1 MKVCILSSG
10 SKGNSTYIETNES
23 KILIDLGTTSLYVEN
38 ALKEIGVN
46 PKDIDL
52 ILLTHTH
59 TDHMAG
65 LKVFIKKYSPK
76 LFLTQKMYEDIKN
89 DINIDNCSFIDKPF
103 YYKDA
108 HIDFIKTSHDVSDS
122 NGYIVESND
131 KSVVYITDTGYINYR
146 NEEKLKNRTFYIME
160 SNHDVEML
168 KNGNYPFY
176 LQQRILS
183 DSGHLSNE
191 ECARYLVKYIGE
203 KTKEIYLAHLS
214 DENNDP
220 DKALN
225 TVRGIL
231 EEYDIHF
238 NNIHIAHQKERTNL
252 IEI

>member
-1 MKVCILSSG
+1 MKVTVISSG
-10 SKGNSTYIETNES
+10 SKGNSTLVETKS
-23 KILIDLGTTSLYVEN
+23 KNILIDAGISS
-38 ALKEIGVN
+38 KEI
-46 PKDIDL
+46 
-52 ILLTHTH
+52 
-59 TDHMAG
+59 
-65 LKVFIKKYSPK
+65 KKRLNK
-76 LFLTQKMYEDIKN
+76 
-89 DINIDNCSFIDKPF
+89 DINIDLLFITH
-103 YYKDA
+103 A
-108 HIDFIKTSHDVSDS
+108 HIDHIKGLKSVYKEFKPTVFTRNEEVIEKNICDITYFDKPYILDDLEVSYFNLSHDSDCIGIKIKE
-122 NGYIVESND
+122 NNKEL
-131 KSVVYITDTGYINYR
+131 VYITDTGYINYR